1 MPSPQ
6 LTDTVV
12 MISPDQFGFNP
23 QTAASNNFQHKL
35 DISAQEIQKRAMSEF
50 ENMVVLLRSKG
61 VDVLTLPSR
70 RGVVTPDAV
79 YPNNWFSHHAG
90 GILIVYPM
98 LAPNRRLE
106 RQTQEL
112 KKLLIENEIPVSKL
126 LDITS
131 HEDDGHILEGT
142 GSMVLDREN
151 KVAFAMASVRTVK
164 EEFDAWCRMMGYEGV
179 FFHAIDSS
187 KFPVYH
193 TNIAMNMGAEF
204 AVVCLESIPDEDE
217 RKTVEQKL
225 KALGKEIVRIS
236 VAQIHQYC
244 GNVLQLKSKDGKSM
258 IVMSKTAHDAF
269 TQENKDTLSKY
280 GELIVAEIPTIEQVG
295 GGSARCMM
303 AEVFKL

>member
-1 MPSPQ
+1 MSSNQ

-35 DISAQEIQKRAMSEF
+35 DISAQEIQKRAMTEF

-61 VDVLTLPSR
+61 VDVLTLPNR

-98 LAPNRRLE
+98 LALNRRLE

-112 KKLLIENEIPVSKL
+112 KKLLSDNDIPVSKL
-126 LDITS
+126 FDITS
-131 HEDDGHILEGT
+131 HEADGHILEGT
-142 GSMVLDREN
+142 GSMVLERKN
-151 KVAFAMASVRTVK
+151 KVAFAMASVRTDK
-164 EEFDAWCRMMGYEGV
+164 LEFDAWCRMMGYEGV
-179 FFHAIDSS
+179 FFHALDSS

-193 TNIAMNMGAEF
+193 TNIAMNMGQEF
-204 AVVCLESIPDEDE
+204 AVVCLESIPDEVE
-217 RKTVEQKL
+217 RKNVEQKL
-225 KALGKEIVRIS
+225 KTLGKDLVIIS

-244 GNVLQLKSKDGKSM
+244 GNVLQLVSRDRKPL

-269 TQENKDTLSKY
+269 TKENREIFSKY
-280 GELIVAEIPTIEQVG
+280 GELVVAEIPTIEQVG

-303 AEVFKL
+303 AEVFK

>member
-1 MPSPQ
+1 MSSPQ

-35 DISAQEIQKRAMSEF
+35 DISSQEVQKRALREF

-61 VDVLTLPSR
+61 VNVLTLPSR
-70 RGVVTPDAV
+70 RDVVTPDAI

-112 KKLLIENEIPVSKL
+112 KKLLIDNKIPVSKL
-126 LDITS
+126 FDITS
-131 HEDDGHILEGT
+131 HEREGHVLEGT
-142 GSMVLDREN
+142 GSMVLDREH
-151 KVAFAMASVRTVK
+151 KVAFAMASVRTDK
-164 EEFDAWCRMMGYEGV
+164 HEFDAWCRMMGYEGI

-193 TNIAMNMGAEF
+193 TNIAMNMGHEF
-204 AVVCLESIPDEDE
+204 AVVCLESIPDEAE
-217 RKTVEQKL
+217 CKNVEQKL
-225 KALGKEIVRIS
+225 KVLGKEIVRIS

-244 GNVLQLKSKDGKSM
+244 GNVLQLMSKEGRSM
-258 IVMSKTAHDAF
+258 IIMSKTAYTAF
-269 TQENKDTLSKY
+269 TQENRNTLSKY
-280 GELIVAEIPTIEQVG
+280 GELIIADIPTIEQVG

-303 AEVFKL
+303 AEVFK

>member
-1 MPSPQ
+1 MSSTQ
-6 LTDTVV
+6 LTDTAV

-35 DISAQEIQKRAMSEF
+35 DISAHEIQKRAMREF
-50 ENMVVLLRSKG
+50 ENMVTLLQSKG
-61 VDVLTLPSR
+61 INVLTLPSR
-70 RGVVTPDAV
+70 KDKITPDAV

-112 KKLLIENEIPVSKL
+112 KKLLTDNDIPVSKL
-126 LDITS
+126 FDITS

-142 GSMVLDREN
+142 GSMVLDRKN
-151 KVAFAMASVRTVK
+151 KVAFAMASVRTDK
-164 EEFDAWCRMMGYEGV
+164 HEFDAWCRMTGYEGV

-204 AVVCLESIPDEDE
+204 AVVCLESIPDEME
-217 RKTVEQKL
+217 RKSVEEKL
-225 KALGKEIVRIS
+225 KVLGKEIVRIS
-236 VAQIHQYC
+236 VPQIHQYC
-244 GNVLQLKSKDGKSM
+244 GNVLQLVSKNGKSL
-258 IVMSKTAHDAF
+258 IVMSKSAHDAF
-269 TQENKDTLSKY
+269 TKENRETLSKY
-280 GELIVAEIPTIEQVG
+280 GELVVAEIPTIEQVG

-303 AEVFKL
+303 AEVFK

>member
-1 MPSPQ
+1 MSSNQ

-35 DISAQEIQKRAMSEF
+35 DISAREIQKRALQEF

-61 VDVLTLPSR
+61 VDVLTLPNR

-79 YPNNWFSHHAG
+79 YPNNWFSHHTG

-106 RQTQEL
+106 RQTDEL
-112 KKLLIENEIPVSKL
+112 KKLLIDNNISVSKL
-126 LDITS
+126 FDITS
-131 HEDDGHILEGT
+131 HESEGHVLEGT
-142 GSMVLDREN
+142 GSMVLDRKN
-151 KVAFAMASVRTVK
+151 KVAFAMASVRTDK
-164 EEFDAWCRMMGYEGV
+164 QEFDAWCRMMGFEGV

-204 AVVCLESIPDEDE
+204 AVVCLESIPDEVE

-225 KALGKEIVRIS
+225 KALGKNIIRIS
-236 VAQIHQYC
+236 VTQIHQYC
-244 GNVLQLKSKDGKSM
+244 GNVLQLISKEGKPM
-258 IVMSKTAHDAF
+258 IVMSKTAHVAF
-269 TQENKDTLSKY
+269 SEENRETISKY
-280 GELIVAEIPTIEQVG
+280 GELVVANIPTIEQVG

-303 AEVFKL
+303 AEVFK